1 MNKTKD
7 TIFALATPI
16 GRSAVA
22 TIRVSGST
30 ALEAVN
36 KISLNMP
43 KKHATA
49 KVNTIISSNKEHI
62 DQTITTIF
70 KSPNT
75 YTGEDVVEISSH
87 GGPAV
92 INKII
97 EVLGRRCRLRLAEP
111 GEFTRRAFE
120 NNKLDLTQV
129 EAISDLVNSETEA
142 QRKQAVSQLSG
153 LFSGKIKK

>member
-1 MNKTKD
+1 MNKNKD

-22 TIRVSGST
+22 MIRISGSA
-30 ALEAVN
+30 ALKEVD

-49 KVNTIISSNKEHI
+49 KVNTITSGNKEHI

-75 YTGEDVVEISSH
+75 YTGET
-87 GGPAV
+87 
-92 INKII
+92 
-97 EVLGRRCRLRLAEP
+97 L
-111 GEFTRRAFE
+111 
-120 NNKLDLTQV
+120 
-129 EAISDLVNSETEA
+129 
-142 QRKQAVSQLSG
+142 
-153 LFSGKIKK
+153 